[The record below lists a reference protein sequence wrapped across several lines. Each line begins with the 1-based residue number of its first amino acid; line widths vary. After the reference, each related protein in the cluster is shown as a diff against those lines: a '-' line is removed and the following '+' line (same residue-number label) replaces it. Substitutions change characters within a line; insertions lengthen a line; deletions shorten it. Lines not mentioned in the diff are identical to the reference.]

1 MNVAFATGP
10 LETALVGVTA
20 PRSVANVTVAFQVCV
35 SPKRVVVSYALT
47 GPADITLRVART
59 GGRLR
64 SVARKRG
71 RAGVNRVTWN
81 RKLAGKR
88 AKSGAYRLV
97 VTATANNKKATS
109 TLRIRLH

>member
-1 MNVAFATGP
+1 M
-10 LETALVGVTA
+10 
-20 PRSVANVTVAFQVCV
+20 

-47 GPADITLRVART
+47 GPADITLRVARA
-59 GGRLR
+59 GGRTR

-88 AKSGAYRLV
+88 AKSGTYRIV

-109 TLRIRLH
+109 TLRVRLR